1 LGYDWR
7 CMRWTVRAVWLG
19 GEWHLLDIVDY
30 QLTAAMGALENM
42 AVYRERWLRNF
53 YTVQKRAVSWKAAP
67 YAFVIPPDQRDSVTT
82 VEMLNILH
90 FGEVEVEQ
98 AQSAFTADGVQY
110 PKGSYVVRMAQPFGS
125 FAKTMLEKQ
134 VYPDLREYPGGP
146 PQRPYD
152 VTAHT
157 LPMQMGV
164 KVITVTTP
172 FQATLTK
179 VDSIKPQPG
188 VVEKA

>member
-1 LGYDWR
+1 
-7 CMRWTVRAVWLG
+7 
-19 GEWHLLDIVDY
+19 
-30 QLTAAMGALENM
+30 
-42 AVYRERWLRNF
+42 
-53 YTVQKRAVSWKAAP
+53 
-67 YAFVIPPDQRDSVTT
+67 
-82 VEMLNILH
+82 
-90 FGEVEVEQ
+90 
-98 AQSAFTADGVQY
+98 
-110 PKGSYVVRMAQPFGS
+110 VRMAQPFGS

-188 VVEKA
+188 VVEKAENGAAKAYLLEHDSNASMKALNRLMKEKAEVYWAAKPTTVKGKVYPAGTM